1 MADERKLALIDAH
14 VHLWDLSSHRWYP
27 AMQEPD
33 PDASFESLGDVTRMA
48 RDFLLAE
55 YGAETAGFD
64 VEGIVHV
71 SATTAPRTYI
81 EETAWVDG
89 LLEGAGLPAALIGA
103 VEPGLSR
110 AELEADLDA
119 QAASPRF
126 RGARVLAGLDPS
138 SGLAIDLCELL
149 RERGLV
155 LDLVAHPGDVAGL
168 RPLLERFGDLEV
180 VLEHAGWPD
189 GTGAEERAAWE
200 QAVAALAE
208 HENVTCKVS
217 GLGMATH
224 SLAAAELRPWIE
236 TCLQAFGPGRCLF
249 GSNFPVEAMYGTYA
263 ELLAAYAEATAGLDE
278 AEREAFFAGNA
289 RRAYRL

>member
-1 MADERKLALIDAH
+1 MNDAKPELIDAH

-48 RDFLLAE
+48 RDFLLPE
-55 YGAETAGFD
+55 YRAETAGVD
-64 VEGIVHV
+64 VVGLVHV
-71 SATTAPRTYI
+71 SATTAPRTYL

-89 LLEGAGLPAALIGA
+89 LFAEAGLPAALIGA

-110 AELEADLDA
+110 DELAADLDA

-126 RGARVLAGLDPS
+126 RGARVLAGLDPES
-138 SGLAIDLCELL
+138 RLATDLCELL

-168 RPLLERFGDLEV
+168 RPLLERFADLAV

-189 GTGAEERAAWE
+189 GTGAAERAEWE
-200 QAVAALAE
+200 GAARALAA
-208 HENVTCKVS
+208 HDNVLCKVS
-217 GLGMATH
+217 GLGMVTH

-236 TCLQAFGPGRCLF
+236 TCLESFGPDRCLF
-249 GSNFPVEAMYGTYA
+249 GSNFPVEAMYGGYD
-263 ELLAAYAEATAGLDE
+263 ELLDAYAEATAGLAEDE
-278 AEREAFFAGNA
+278 RRAFFAGNA
-289 RRAYRL
+289 CRAYRL

>member
-1 MADERKLALIDAH
+1 MTDERKLALIDAH

-33 PDASFESLGDVTRMA
+33 PDATFESLGDVTRMA
-48 RDFLLAE
+48 RDFLLPE
-55 YGAETAGFD
+55 YRAETAGFD
-64 VEGIVHV
+64 VRGLVHV
-71 SATTAPRTYI
+71 SATTAPRAYV
-81 EETAWVDG
+81 EETAWVDD
-89 LLEGAGLPAALIGA
+89 LLGPADLAVALIGA
-103 VEPGLSR
+103 VEAGLPR
-110 AELEADLDA
+110 AEVEADLDA

-126 RGARVLAGLDPS
+126 RGARVLAGLDPA
-138 SGLAIDLCELL
+138 SGFATDLCELL

-189 GTGAEERAAWE
+189 GTGPEERAAWE
-200 QAVAALAE
+200 NAVAALAE
-208 HENVTCKVS
+208 HDNVTCKVS
-217 GLGMATH
+217 GLGMVTH
-224 SLAAAELRPWIE
+224 TLSVAELRPWIE

-249 GSNFPVEAMYGTYA
+249 GSNFPVEAMYGTYD
-263 ELLAAYAEATAGLDE
+263 ELLTAYRDAAAGLAE
-278 AEREAFFAGNA
+278 AERDAFFAGNA